1 MRRSWS
7 PWHTPKARPR
17 GGSKTHQ
24 SIGLETLRFFGPL
37 LHFWHFRS
45 RVLRFSPLSSSF
57 SFLTDLP
64 RQEKLSNATHVRAHG
79 ARALNRLN
87 QTVMRRQRQRCW
99 SC

>member
-37 LHFWHFRS
+37 LHFGIF
-45 RVLRFSPLSSSF
+45 
-57 SFLTDLP
+57 
-64 RQEKLSNATHVRAHG
+64 
-79 ARALNRLN
+79 ALEFFDFPP
-87 QTVMRRQRQRCW
+87 
-99 SC
+99 